1 MAEIPEEFTETYGFH
16 LDSHKDG
23 VKLFDAPVDFGNSKI
38 ATLPLNLLAVGNIK
52 KVYIAS
58 NTSQLVIGHVE
69 TLEEDRKYVD
79 LDLIT
84 IVGISADNEY
94 VYVVTNG
101 TLNRV
106 STDELLL
113 GGQTFTEIAK
123 DVKDFKVSPTVP
135 GLTAALL
142 EDGKLN
148 VLKDDDTV
156 HSVENVE
163 GFAWDLEGTAIGVV
177 TKEEIAVYKPDGE
190 KLSSYTVEESYND
203 IAAIHSGQWL
213 LMSSPSPEDA
223 TYTLLSKDGSGFN
236 TLDVP
241 LAPPFGEVERVQQ
254 MYSTHLQNWI
264 NGKTLALVS
273 TALATEIASIEYDGE
288 ASKLI
293 AHANDTDRAELPV
306 DDESGDDTLPVGMAV
321 DVTGT
326 TRVVKEPCLGVEE
339 ANGVLPRLF
348 CLNNNGMLIAWD
360 VFESREINNEGLS
373 LERALPQL
381 QTVDISASKKSDA
394 VSLGPASVPVK
405 SDPVSLG
412 PFSAPPVA
420 KETTKPSAPPAS
432 PFGSSQPSGVGLLG
446 SEGSQGSGFGQSGF
460 GKSGFGQSGFG
471 QSGFGQSG
479 FGQSGFG
486 QSGFGQSGFGQKQQ
500 TKGSGDVKSG
510 FGSYASKNN
519 ALTGDAKSSPFGK
532 TTASNDIFGSQS
544 TSNESLKQSMFGDTS
559 TKPFG
564 SSSES
569 KDIFGSSSSRKPFG
583 STTDAKPFGSD
594 AKPFGS
600 TSGAK
605 PFGSTSDTKPFG
617 STSETKPF
625 GSTTDAKPFGSTSTK
640 SIFGNPTDAKTSS
653 LSPKLESSFGTSS
666 ESKPLEA
673 FSKAAS
679 AFGSSD
685 TAKPFG
691 SSSTSKPLF
700 GQTTDSK
707 PFGQL
712 SEVKPSGAPL
722 SLSPFGSATSEN
734 DKPSLETKEETKQE
748 TNTPA
753 DESSKEPQKPSLFG
767 LTSANESSPFS
778 KLEESKPSETSQDK
792 EQSDL
797 SSEVDKLSV
806 KQADE
811 KAASENHD
819 NSQTL
824 VGKPVESYSPKK
836 PSVSG
841 ESSQADSKEEKEKA
855 SQFGGFNAPTD
866 SSNDK
871 QSPFGGFFKPGLSSQ
886 TEGSQEKPTIFGS
899 QSSDKTS
906 PFASLKSPEKTQ
918 EEDLSSGVDDEAP
931 SKSEIPKQSSPFDV
945 LTETPEQKSSPLKD
959 FDGLKKN
966 LPSEEAP
973 ASDES
978 SQDVLSSSEV
988 LEKEEVSS
996 EKEKPASPGI
1006 DKSQPAAVPTS
1017 LNKDATP
1024 ENKSLPSS
1032 RSSPSTSTP
1041 LNESPSTLLSTEK
1054 KELQVAPSA
1063 PQNTQSQPVRAQ
1075 DARPPSPA
1083 ELVNVVPPLNE
1094 VELRVFGRL
1103 GSQEN
1108 KGTPVE
1114 KEMRLVLQTTDAMSK
1129 ILRLNAKILEDR
1141 IKALEYDQ
1149 DPEDYRRLGSANS
1162 LTKVAFTKVVDGR
1175 STVLAAREL
1184 NKKLETL
1191 MKTAEESEETRK
1203 LCERLVLQ
1211 IAKFEKSFTPENI
1224 RDRPLEVRGEML
1236 KTRLREKMKKVE
1248 KLHAEVLE
1256 KLTPLLLERKS
1267 DTSGTSL
1274 VERLE
1279 EATYEITSKINLY
1292 FKQIT
1297 KIEKEINELQGSKLL
1312 TDGKVQRRIPNESFQ
1327 QTRWAWAKQLSSTT
1341 VVQDEL

>member
-23 VKLFDAPVDFGNSKI
+23 VKLFDAPVDFGNSKV

-79 LDLIT
+79 LDAIT

-113 GGQTFTEIAK
+113 GGQTFTEMAK
-123 DVKDFKVSPTVP
+123 DVKNFKVSPTVP
-135 GLTAALL
+135 GLAAALL
-142 EDGKLN
+142 ENGTLN
-148 VLKDDDTV
+148 VLKDDETV
-156 HSVENVE
+156 LSFENVD

-177 TKEEIAVYKPDGE
+177 TKDEIAVYKPDGE

-213 LMSSPSPEDA
+213 LMNSPCPEDA
-223 TYTLLSKDGSGFN
+223 TYTLFSKDGSGFN

-254 MYSTHLQNWI
+254 IYSTHLQNWI

-288 ASKLI
+288 ESKLI

-339 ANGVLPRLF
+339 ANGILPRLF

-360 VFESREINNEGLS
+360 VFESREIKNDGLS
-373 LERALPQL
+373 LERAIPQL
-381 QTVDISASKKSDA
+381 KTVDIPVSKKSET
-394 VSLGPASVPVK
+394 VSLGPTSVPVK

-412 PFSAPPVA
+412 PFSAPPIA
-420 KETTKPSAPPAS
+420 KEQTSKPSAPPAS
-432 PFGSSQPSGVGLLG
+432 PFGSSRPSAFGLFG
-446 SEGSQGSGFGQSGF
+446 SEGSKGSGFGQSGF
-460 GKSGFGQSGFG
+460 GKSGFGQAGFG
-471 QSGFGQSG
+471 QSAFGQP
-479 FGQSGFG
+479 
-486 QSGFGQSGFGQKQQ
+486 GFGQSGFGQKQQ

-519 ALTGDAKSSPFGK
+519 ALSGDAKSSPFGK
-532 TTASNDIFGSQS
+532 TSASNDIFGSQS
-544 TSNESLKQSMFGDTS
+544 ISNESLKPSIFGDSS

-569 KDIFGSSSSRKPFG
+569 KDIFGSSSSTKPFG
-583 STTDAKPFGSD
+583 STTDAKPFGSTTEAKPFGSTTD

-600 TSGAK
+600 TS
-605 PFGSTSDTKPFG
+605 
-617 STSETKPF
+617 ERKPF

-640 SIFGNPTDAKTSS
+640 SIFGNPTDAKPLS
-653 LSPKLESSFGTSS
+653 LSSKPESSFGASS
-666 ESKPLEA
+666 DAKPLDA
-673 FSKAAS
+673 FSKPAS

-700 GQTTDSK
+700 GQSTDSK

-712 SEVKPSGAPL
+712 SEAKPFGAPSSL
-722 SLSPFGSATSEN
+722 SLFGSAPTSEK
-734 DKPSLETKEETKQE
+734 DKASLEAKQE
-748 TNTPA
+748 TNAPT
-753 DESSKEPQKPSLFG
+753 DQSSGEPQKPLFG
-767 LTSANESSPFS
+767 LPSANKPSPFS
-778 KLEESKPSETSQDK
+778 KLEESKPSETPQDTK
-792 EQSDL
+792 QSDL

-806 KQADE
+806 KLADE
-811 KAASENHD
+811 KTASEKQES
-819 NSQTL
+819 SQPL
-824 VGKPVESYSPKK
+824 FGKPVGSDAPQKLSLF
-836 PSVSG
+836 G
-841 ESSQADSKEEKEKA
+841 QSSQAEPKEETNK
-855 SQFGGFNAPTD
+855 SSPFGGFNAPKD

-871 QSPFGGFFKPGLSSQ
+871 QSPFSGFIKPGLSSQ
-886 TEGSQEKPTIFGS
+886 SEGPQEKPAMFGS

-918 EEDLSSGVDDEAP
+918 EEELSSGVDDEAP
-931 SKSEIPKQSSPFDV
+931 SKSEIPKKSSPFDV
-945 LTETPEQKSSPLKD
+945 LKKELTETTEQKSSPLKD
-959 FDGLKKN
+959 FDGLKEN

-973 ASDES
+973 PSSES
-978 SQDVLSSSEV
+978 SQGVLSSSEL
-988 LEKEEVSS
+988 LEKDEVSS
-996 EKEKPASPGI
+996 EKENPASPGI
-1006 DKSQPAAVPTS
+1006 DKSQPAAVPAS
-1017 LNKDATP
+1017 LKKDASP
-1024 ENKSLPSS
+1024 DNKSLPSS
-1032 RSSPSTSTP
+1032 RGSQSTSTSSNELNIPSTLPFTEKKKPEVTTMDHSASQKTADQSQPAKAEDARPSSPSDDVS
-1041 LNESPSTLLSTEK
+1041 
-1054 KELQVAPSA
+1054 
-1063 PQNTQSQPVRAQ
+1063 
-1075 DARPPSPA
+1075 DA
-1083 ELVNVVPPLNE
+1083 PPLND
-1094 VELRVFGRL
+1094 VELRVFGHL

-1129 ILRLNAKILEDR
+1129 ILRLNAKYLEDR

-1149 DPEDYRRLGSANS
+1149 DPEDYRRLGAISS
-1162 LTKVAFTKVVDGR
+1162 ITKEASTKVVDGK

-1184 NKKLETL
+1184 KKKMETL
-1191 MKTAEESEETRK
+1191 MKVAEDSEETRK

-1236 KTRLREKMKKVE
+1236 KLRLREKMKKVE
-1248 KLHAEVLE
+1248 NLHAEVLE

-1267 DTSGTSL
+1267 DAGGTSL

-1297 KIEKEINELQGSKLL
+1297 KIEKDINELQGSKLI
-1312 TDGKVQRRIPNESFQ
+1312 TDGKVQRSIPNESLQ
-1327 QTRWAWAKQLSSTT
+1327 QTKWAWAKQLASSR